1 MVLERDDGAVFK
13 GRFSVVVIFFTA
25 VNALFAADSPQW
37 PQFRGPNGSGV
48 AAAEAKPP
56 IHFSQTNGATWS
68 IEVPWSPSSPCVWTD
83 RIFLTTFANGQLQT
97 RAYDRRDGREL
108 WASGITVDKLET
120 FHGTDGSPAASTPAT
135 DGRRV
140 VSYFGSFGVICHDFQ
155 GKELWRHPL
164 PVALS
169 GGCYGSGT
177 SPIIAGNCVLVNRD
191 QDQNSSLLALDLDT
205 GKTAWE
211 TARPDAVGGF
221 GTPIIWENGGV
232 TEVVMPGA
240 VRLKGYALKTGKER
254 WLVEGVSGFVC
265 TTPVIGEGQLF
276 FAAWSPGKADA
287 PWPTWATFLEQHDK
301 NKDGEITFD
310 ELDSRSRDFMR
321 GLDANHDGKITV
333 ADWDLIKAHNAKA
346 ENVLVAV
353 KPGGQGDITATHV
366 AWKST
371 RGLPYVPSPL
381 YYEGR
386 VYLVRDGGMLSS
398 LDARTG
404 QPFYTQ
410 ERLGASGSY
419 YSSPVAADGRLYL
432 ASLSGKLT
440 VIKAGGDKPEILHQ
454 ADFGERIFATPA
466 LVDDKLYVRTA
477 KHLWAFGP

>member
-1 MVLERDDGAVFK
+1 
-13 GRFSVVVIFFTA
+13 
-25 VNALFAADSPQW
+25 
-37 PQFRGPNGSGV
+37 
-48 AAAEAKPP
+48 
-56 IHFSQTNGATWS
+56 
-68 IEVPWSPSSPCVWTD
+68 
-83 RIFLTTFANGQLQT
+83 
-97 RAYDRRDGREL
+97 
-108 WASGITVDKLET
+108 
-120 FHGTDGSPAASTPAT
+120 
-135 DGRRV
+135 
-140 VSYFGSFGVICHDFQ
+140 
-155 GKELWRHPL
+155 
-164 PVALS
+164 
-169 GGCYGSGT
+169 
-177 SPIIAGNCVLVNRD
+177 
-191 QDQNSSLLALDLDT
+191 
-205 GKTAWE
+205 
-211 TARPDAVGGF
+211 
-221 GTPIIWENGGV
+221 
-232 TEVVMPGA
+232 
-240 VRLKGYALKTGKER
+240 
-254 WLVEGVSGFVC
+254 
-265 TTPVIGEGQLF
+265 
-276 FAAWSPGKADA
+276 
-287 PWPTWATFLEQHDK
+287 
-301 NKDGEITFD
+301 
-310 ELDSRSRDFMR
+310 MR